1 MTERRWEP
9 TRGQLDVACGN
20 DKTKLDPDDQ
30 TIHAAMTADLD
41 VRPTPSALNR
51 KR

>member
-9 TRGQLDVACGN
+9 TRGQLDVAWGN
-20 DKTKLDPDDQ
+20 DKTQLDPDDQ
-30 TIHAAMTADLD
+30 TLPAAMTADLD
-41 VRPTPSALNR
+41 VPPTPSALSR